1 MFQNLRQGNTLYVLD
16 KGDVPV
22 LRIGE
27 VVSVGNPAP
36 VYNTQTAGLTIGMQ
50 PKMEMSVRCRVDG
63 KEGDFAHL
71 PIEQNIHDYGNMLVA
86 DSREAMLSEVDNI
99 KQRAQA
105 VLDKVD
111 SSKATIAACG
121 EMFKVLNPNYA
132 KEQERDEAIT
142 SLSDRLD
149 GIESSITQILKTL
162 NKK

>member
-16 KGDVPV
+16 KSDVPV

-27 VVSVGNPAP
+27 VVSVGNPTP

-50 PKMEMSVRCRVDG
+50 PKMEISIRCRVDG

-71 PIEQNIHDYGNMLVA
+71 PIEQNVHDYGDMLVA
-86 DSREAMLSEVDNI
+86 DSREAMLSEVDNL

-105 VLDKVD
+105 VLDKVEY
-111 SSKATIAACG
+111 SKATITACG
-121 EMFKVLNPNYA
+121 EMFKTLNPNYA

-142 SLSDRLD
+142 SLSDRLN